1 MKNTEV
7 SRKVLKAI
15 TIGLAAAMAMM
26 PTVTAFA
33 DDGEGSGDGGSSSHS
48 ESSDSGSHDSDSH
61 DSDSHEDH
69 SEHTDDVESSHDDVE
84 DAADEVR
91 DEESG
96 GDESGGGEESHD
108 DGGSGESGGGEESH
122 DDGGSGES
130 GGGEESHD
138 DGGSGESGGG
148 EESHDDGG
156 SGESGGGE
164 TPAEAPAAEA
174 PAAEAPATEAPAA
187 EAPAAEA
194 PAAEAPAAE
203 APAAEAPATEAPAA
217 EAPAAEAPAA
227 EAPAAE
233 APAAEAPAAEAP
245 AAEAPATE
253 APAAEAPVAEAPAAE
268 APAAGGGASGDEAV
282 NVPEMTGA
290 TGDEAVNV
298 PELLGAS
305 PTDATGVIEN
315 EINNEA
321 GAIGTEEVAGAQ
333 AGTGEETGGYQSVSE
348 PLSDAAG
355 SLKNIVDASAAVDK
369 AFADAAKVDA
379 AAVKVAE
386 GVEKNE
392 FLAVFNDWTMPSAEN
407 AVKTADTE
415 VNTNIGVTVKQDV
428 SEAAS
433 AGYENKDAADTAKTE
448 AQTQL
453 DKAVGEANR
462 VIDVAKTDLGS
473 AKQALDNAE
482 SQLKE
487 AQEAKVAADNALDN
501 AKEKFKK
508 LLEDNGLSWKKEG
521 DTIKAVG
528 DISKLDELDGDIKG
542 DIKAAIVSAAKAVDN
557 AKSNARKAAYAVEYA
572 KDEVDKADAN
582 FSKAGIDALTAIN
595 NDFKQIIDTYET
607 AKDEKDAA
615 ESEKSEAERAKEN
628 ADDDLKKAEK
638 DLTSAQ
644 NIYDTALDT
653 HQKTYDEAH
662 ASIYETIDSKLTN
675 VGNDFNKNRALAFYF
690 TKLYLIDIED
700 AKAESIEVDKD
711 NQPSIDKKT
720 GIVTSIGNKK
730 DGGFKVNYITKSNEQ
745 KSLVFN
751 WLKYDDQ
758 GTCNDKLGNDY
769 DTYKVVL
776 VKDGK
781 NTDTVLGE
789 IKLDRDDSKTV
800 TGKSITVGD
809 SKDNKLDLISY
820 LSGYNDSKD
829 YLQTLSDK
837 ITEAEG
843 KVTEAG
849 ENVTAAGKE
858 LEKATNKYIE
868 VNARYQDAE
877 TANKAVEA
885 ARMTIG
891 AITDLNEN
899 ANVIRDIL
907 AGSKGEDETD
917 EAYKDRVQ
925 DAYDA
930 AKKSAEKANTGYK
943 AISNS
948 YNVLSSLIEKI
959 KSQQE
964 TVGKVKVK
972 EGNNIQESYKEFRKL
987 ASLLTQ
993 YKLMQEL
1000 KQQGVDLST
1009 VEMKVREN
1017 SDESVWWRTGQG
1029 SKNNYG
1035 EITYKIGDEEP
1046 KKFYFDY
1053 LALDEKGEHVLD
1065 QPGLKNTSSVKTIVV
1080 VSNTDAYGQLSL
1092 GWKFDERTRYID
1104 ENAYQSMFDDLST
1117 DLSYAKLVRD
1127 YASAVVEYGK
1137 MMKIQKTAEYAQQ
1150 RVDDAAKALVNA
1162 SYDQSVSTAKIK
1174 QLEGEFEKAQQK
1186 YNDANTKYKDVKGDL
1201 ENLKAEID
1209 KIIESGFKVKDGS
1222 GTEPNGETGNPVIT
1236 DGSAP
1241 AITPEIGNQ
1250 EPGTPAITD
1259 DGNGNNND
1267 DNGSGNGNG
1276 NNNDDNGSGN
1286 GNRSESDSGSGSG
1299 SDGGSGSGSGSGSE
1313 SIESA
1318 STSSTSSRTRTRSR
1332 SGGGDDDS
1340 AASEVDGSAAAD
1352 TGAPAAE
1359 TGAPAAG
1366 GGVTTVAAAET
1377 AAPGAAGVT
1386 TYTGTADGAFT
1397 DAGAPAPI
1405 GAAVTLEAGGGAVDG
1420 GAVLEDGGA
1429 PAGAVLEDAG
1439 APAGAALGDTAAPAG
1454 AVEAAGGALV
1464 DGTNPVAQ
1472 VLGDKANPVAQVLG
1486 ERLAPIVEAVENGT
1500 FNRNMVLNDDVK
1512 ASIPFGWWLLI
1523 FILGATGVKM
1533 YMDHRKRKE
1542 EEAAKQG
1549 R

>member
-7 SRKVLKAI
+7 SRNVLKAI

-33 DDGEGSGDGGSSSHS
+33 DDGEGGGDSGSSSHS
-48 ESSDSGSHDSDSH
+48 ESSDSGSHESHDSDSH
-61 DSDSHEDH
+61 DSDSHDDHEDH

-91 DEESG
+91 DEECG
-96 GDESGGGEESHD
+96 GDESGD
-108 DGGSGESGGGEESH
+108 DGESGGGEESY
-122 DDGGSGES
+122 DDGGSEESYDGGGEAFDGGSEESTGGGEAFDGGSEESTGGGEAFDGGSGES
-130 GGGEESHD
+130 AGGGEE
-138 DGGSGESGGG
+138 
-148 EESHDDGG
+148 
-156 SGESGGGE
+156 
-164 TPAEAPAAEA
+164 
-174 PAAEAPATEAPAA
+174 
-187 EAPAAEA
+187 
-194 PAAEAPAAE
+194 
-203 APAAEAPATEAPAA
+203 
-217 EAPAAEAPAA
+217 
-227 EAPAAE
+227 
-233 APAAEAPAAEAP
+233 
-245 AAEAPATE
+245 
-253 APAAEAPVAEAPAAE
+253 
-268 APAAGGGASGDEAV
+268 AAGGEAAGDESVNVPEITGATGDEAV

-305 PTDATGVIEN
+305 PTAATGVIEN

-321 GAIGTEEVAGAQ
+321 GAIGTEEVAGTQ

-355 SLKNIVDASAAVDK
+355 SLNNIVDASAAVDK
-369 AFADAAKVDA
+369 AFADAAKVDD

-487 AQEAKVAADNALDN
+487 AQEAKVKADNALIN
-501 AKEKFKK
+501 AKKNFSD
-508 LLEDNGLSWKKEG
+508 LLKANGLSATEEG

-528 DISKLDELDGDIKG
+528 NISNLGG
-542 DIKAAIVSAAKAVDN
+542 DIKAAIVSAAKAVEN
-557 AKSNARKAAYAVEYA
+557 AKSNADIA
-572 KDEVDKADAN
+572 ADAVKTAKEN
-582 FSKAGIDALTAIN
+582 VDDADADYSKAGIDALTAIN
-595 NDFKQIIDTYET
+595 NNFKQIIDTYET
-607 AKDEKDAA
+607 AKAENDAA
-615 ESEKSEAERAKEN
+615 ESEKSEAEQAKEK
-628 ADDDLKKAEK
+628 ADEDLKKAEN

-653 HQKTYDEAH
+653 HQETYDEAH

-675 VGNDFNKNRALAFYF
+675 VENNRGKNRALAFYF
-690 TKLYLIDIED
+690 TKLYLIDNED
-700 AKAESIEVDKD
+700 AEAESIEVAE
-711 NQPSIDKKT
+711 NNNPSIDKKT
-720 GIVTSIGNKK
+720 GIVTSIGTKSE
-730 DGGFKVNYITKSNEQ
+730 GGFKVNYTTKSGEK
-745 KSLVFN
+745 KSLIFN
-751 WLKYDDQ
+751 WNKYDAQ
-758 GTCNDKLGNDY
+758 GNRNNDLGNDY

-776 VKDGK
+776 VEDGHD
-781 NTDTVLGE
+781 TDTVLGE
-789 IKLDRDDSKTV
+789 IKLDRDERKAV

-809 SKDNKLDLISY
+809 SEDNKLDLIGY
-820 LSGYNDSKD
+820 LDGYNTSKTN
-829 YLQTLSDK
+829 LQNLSDE
-837 ITEAEG
+837 ITKAEG

-868 VNARYQDAE
+868 VNARLQDAE
-877 TANKAVEA
+877 TANKAVED
-885 ARMTIG
+885 ARNTIG
-891 AITDLNEN
+891 AIADLNEN
-899 ANVIRDIL
+899 ANTIRDIL
-907 AGSKGEDETD
+907 AGSKGADETD
-917 EAYKDRVQ
+917 EAYKKRVQ
-925 DAYDA
+925 KAYEDAKA
-930 AKKSAEKANTGYK
+930 SADKANTGYE

-948 YNVLSSLIEKI
+948 YNVLSSLIDQI
-959 KSQQE
+959 KSQQV

-1009 VEMKVREN
+1009 VEMEVREN
-1017 SDESVWWRTGQG
+1017 SDKSVWWRTGQG

-1080 VSNTDAYGQLSL
+1080 VSNTDADGQLSL
-1092 GWKFDERTRYID
+1092 GGKFDERSRYID

-1209 KIIESGFKVKDGS
+1209 KIIESGFKVKSASTDN
-1222 GTEPNGETGNPVIT
+1222 TPVIG
-1236 DGSAP
+1236 D
-1241 AITPEIGNQ
+1241 
-1250 EPGTPAITD
+1250 
-1259 DGNGNNND
+1259 ND
-1267 DNGSGNGNG
+1267 PSD
-1276 NNNDDNGSGN
+1276 
-1286 GNRSESDSGSGSG
+1286 SDSGSGN
-1299 SDGGSGSGSGSGSE
+1299 GSGGDSVAPPAGGGE
-1313 SIESA
+1313 S
-1318 STSSTSSRTRTRSR
+1318 TTTTTTSSRTRTRSR
-1332 SGGGDDDS
+1332 SGGGDD
-1340 AASEVDGSAAAD
+1340 AASEVDGPAAAD
-1352 TGAPAAE
+1352 TGAPAADAGA
-1359 TGAPAAG
+1359 TG
-1366 GGVTTVAAAET
+1366 VAAAET
-1377 AAPGAAGVT
+1377 AAPGTPVAVT
-1386 TYTGTADGAFT
+1386 TSTGTADGAFT
-1397 DAGAPAPI
+1397 DAGAPAAI
-1405 GAAVTLEAGGGAVDG
+1405 GETVTLEAGGGAVDG

-1429 PAGAVLEDAG
+1429 PAGEV
-1439 APAGAALGDTAAPAG
+1439 LGDAAAPAG
-1454 AVEAAGGALV
+1454 AVEEAAGGL
-1464 DGTNPVAQ
+1464 TSE
-1472 VLGDKANPVAQVLG
+1472 VLGDRANPVSQVLG

-1500 FNRNMVLNDDVK
+1500 FDRSMVLNDDVK
-1512 ASIPFGWWLLI
+1512 GSIPFGWWLLI
-1523 FILGATGVKM
+1523 LILGATGVKM